1 MRAPLERFAKAL
13 LENVLFIPDNAEA
26 EDFDKLTTLRYLY
39 ASTYKLS
46 TALSG

>member
-1 MRAPLERFAKAL
+1 MRAPLERFTKGL
-13 LENVLFIPDNAEA
+13 LNDVCFIPNNAEA
-26 EDFDKLTTLRYLY
+26 EDFNKPAILAYLY

>member
-1 MRAPLERFAKAL
+1 MRTPLERFSKAL
-13 LENVLFIPDNAEA
+13 LDDVFFIPDNAEA
-26 EDFDKLTTLRYLY
+26 EDFNKPATLAYLY